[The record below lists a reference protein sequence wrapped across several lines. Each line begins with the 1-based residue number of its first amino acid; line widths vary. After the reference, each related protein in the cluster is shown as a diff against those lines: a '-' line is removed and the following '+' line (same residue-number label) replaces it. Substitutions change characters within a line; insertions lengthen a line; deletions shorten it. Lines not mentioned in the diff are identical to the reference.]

1 MIDKGAFM
9 WKIFLLFLF
18 LMVHLEARENPFESP
33 VSSAE
38 VGKMT
43 DIEERSEDFESVSV
57 ELPSTARIL
66 KSVTVAFQN
75 IDGSIAKEERQID
88 QNIDWHLP
96 LILAPKASKTVAPL
110 LEKKADTSLITSL
123 KATPSKATPSLVTH
137 TNTPK
142 EEASLLLAKGITYR
156 VHGREIT
163 FLTQDEKLRDFL
175 IADPYKIVVDFKK
188 SAAFSTKTV
197 LLHQAPFVSM
207 TLGDHKDF
215 YRVAILL
222 DGHYRYDITKTE
234 SGYRITL
241 K

>member
-1 MIDKGAFM
+1 M
-9 WKIFLLFLF
+9 WKFFLLFFF

-43 DIEERSEDFESVSV
+43 DIEEKSEDFENVSL
-57 ELPSTARIL
+57 ELPSSARIL
-66 KSVTVAFQN
+66 KSVTVTFQN
-75 IDGSIAKEERQID
+75 IDGSIGKEERQIE
-88 QNIDWHLP
+88 QNVDWHLP
-96 LILAPKASKTVAPL
+96 LILTPKVVKRAEPL
-110 LEKKADTSLITSL
+110 VEKKAEGLATTPL
-123 KATPSKATPSLVTH
+123 KTPPPPSKITPPIQ
-137 TNTPK
+137 TNSPK
-142 EEASLLLAKGITYR
+142 EEASLVLAKGITYR
-156 VHGREIT
+156 VHGNEMT
-163 FLTQDEKLRDFL
+163 LLTQDVKLRDFL

-197 LLHQAPFVSM
+197 PLPNVPFVSM

-215 YRVAILL
+215 YRIAILL
-222 DGHYRYDITKTE
+222 DGHYRYDIVKIE